1 MLFTVRQVGSSDET
15 LDVRAVDGDTS
26 GPRAREAQH
35 PRIARSDL
43 GRTAAAVLLVCLI
56 GGLIAGFYLEIYR
69 SGNVRTPAGYDTARY
84 LGQAA
89 MVAHGGL
96 ASVATVH
103 LPPPGPP
110 HTSRVA
116 FPVLDLSLSRLLGTS
131 TFFFAALLP
140 TAGIVAMALAAGAF
154 VSYALRRGIWT
165 FAAVAVVVGTSTC
178 AARLFLPETYQD
190 NIVSGA
196 LFVAAL
202 VPLLSFL
209 RGGRGWVPASV
220 LLALVAMTHTGFY
233 AFDIGVLCLMGA
245 ALLPASVRAVRGG
258 ERMRTTP
265 VARLALVIAVSIAIP
280 AVVVVAFLHGK
291 IDVPSET
298 LEVLRQKLR
307 ADLSLYRW
315 AFTVPIALI
324 GVWGVLGDVRG
335 RTVGVREPGRTAPPA
350 PSAPAA
356 TASGVTVPAD
366 GDDPSSEAVSRRSGA
381 RFLLLLSAAWVIAI
395 LLGALL
401 FVAGKAIPMHRLLAF
416 FLPLPIL
423 GTLGVLTLGGI
434 VSARWARA
442 AGAAVVAVGV
452 AAFVFVGYQSLYRD
466 LARTRGVA
474 PMRSDEV
481 QQAATAERYLDAV
494 HVSPTSPVVFV
505 TNDWGKDPSSSI
517 QLQGF
522 VARTVVAPARQP
534 TAYFYVGDP
543 QQLLA
548 GKPTFEADDTRG
560 FNAVSRAYWPA
571 VARVLPAH
579 PVEIMLAAFNRMNY
593 DATAQ
598 QHPSWVVAP
607 GVLVLSGPRP
617 GTPMALAPL
626 PAIPRGSV
634 QLLVFG
640 AGTLVILGLVGLGWA
655 LALLPR
661 STRPVEAFALSVAF
675 GIAALIAVG
684 TVLDLA
690 GLRLGGA
697 GGHLAVPV
705 AAVAGWA
712 LAGFHFVRAGNGRE
726 REATEELTL

>member
-1 MLFTVRQVGSSDET
+1 MRQVGSSDKA
-15 LDVRAVDGDTS
+15 LDVRAGDPGAPGS
-26 GPRAREAQH
+26 RGRETGR
-35 PRIARSDL
+35 PLSSTWDL
-43 GRTAAAVLLVCLI
+43 GRTAAAVLLVCLV

-96 ASVATVH
+96 ASVAKVH

-116 FPVLDLSLSRLLGTS
+116 FPVLDLSFARLLGRS

-154 VSYALRRGIWT
+154 VSFALRRGLWT
-165 FAAVAVVVGTSTC
+165 FAVVAIVVGTSTC

-209 RGGRGWVPASV
+209 RGGKGWLPAAL

-233 AFDIGVLCLMGA
+233 AFDIGVLCLMGL
-245 ALLPASVRAVRGG
+245 ALLPASLRAVRGG
-258 ERMRTTP
+258 ERLRATP
-265 VARLALVIAVSIAIP
+265 VARLVLVIAISIAIP
-280 AVVVVAFLHGK
+280 AFVVVAFLHGK
-291 IDVPSET
+291 VDVPSET

-315 AFTVPIALI
+315 AITLPVALI
-324 GVWGVLGDVRG
+324 GVWGVLGDARG
-335 RTVGVREPGRTAPPA
+335 RPVDGGPAVTAHP
-350 PSAPAA
+350 
-356 TASGVTVPAD
+356 
-366 GDDPSSEAVSRRSGA
+366 PSSDETANANGDASASEAASRASGA
-381 RFLLLLSAAWVIAI
+381 RFVLLLSAAWLVAI
-395 LLGALL
+395 LVGWLIFL
-401 FVAGKAIPMHRLLAF
+401 AGKAIPMHRLLAF

-423 GTLGVLTLGGI
+423 GALGVLTLGGI

-442 AGAAVVAVGV
+442 AGAVVVAVGV
-452 AAFVFVGYQSLYRD
+452 CGFVFIGYQSLYPD
-466 LARTRGVA
+466 LAHTRGVA
-474 PMRSDEV
+474 PMHADEV
-481 QQAATAERYLDAV
+481 QQAATAERYLDAMKV
-494 HVSPTSPVVFV
+494 APASPVVFV
-505 TNDWGKDPSSSI
+505 TNDWGSDPSSSI
-517 QLQGF
+517 QLEGF
-522 VARTVVAPARQP
+522 VARTVVAPARLP
-534 TAYFYVGDP
+534 TTFFYVGDP

-548 GKPTFEADDTRG
+548 GRPTIEPNDTRG
-560 FNAVSRAYWPA
+560 FNDVSRAYWPA
-571 VARVLPAH
+571 VARVLPDH
-579 PVEIMLAAFNRMNY
+579 PVEIMLAAFNRKNFEGY
-593 DATAQ
+593 AQ
-598 QHPSWVVAP
+598 AFPSKVVAP

-617 GTPMALAPL
+617 AAPIPPAPL

-661 STRPVEAFALSVAF
+661 STRPVETFALSVAF

-684 TVLDLA
+684 TALDLA
-690 GLRLGGA
+690 GLRLGGE
-697 GGHLAVPV
+697 GGHLAVPI

-712 LAGFHFVRAGNGRE
+712 LAAFHLTRE
-726 REATEELTL
+726 RSARKPDPNEVVSL